1 MTMTARERSLAA
13 PADQE
18 WTPEEEIQLFY
29 AMAGLKPVG
38 VNKHFYIA
46 CIAERLNRDTESVW
60 GHLRTLYN
68 LEALDELEPLP
79 FPNDEKEFSLPEA
92 EFSLVL
98 SKKRG
103 NIVEDNSDPPS
114 IIAVATDNTTKAQR
128 PQLRTWIRN
137 LLQNFPM
144 LPSEPQSVPE
154 VLCHWNQTALQP
166 HRHRLLFRVTK
177 DDAYNN
183 HNITICCPFQF
194 SLFISFIFHKFSYI
208 KKYCKRRN

>member
-114 IIAVATDNTTKAQR
+114 IIAVATDNTTKDKSFTQ
-128 PQLRTWIRN
+128 TK
-137 LLQNFPM
+137 
-144 LPSEPQSVPE
+144 LPSTTPTVKDLDKKLTAKLSDAPKRTPKRTRGSMSLESNSPSTTPPPPPVQS
-154 VLCHWNQTALQP
+154 N
-166 HRHRLLFRVTK
+166 
-177 DDAYNN
+177 
-183 HNITICCPFQF
+183 
-194 SLFISFIFHKFSYI
+194 
-208 KKYCKRRN
+208 KRRRI

>member
-1 MTMTARERSLAA
+1 MTMTARERSTLAA
-13 PADQE
+13 SAEHE

-46 CIAERLNRDTESVW
+46 CIAERLNRDTESIW

-92 EFSLVL
+92 EFSLLL

-103 NIVEDNSDPPS
+103 NIVEETTNEGPPS
-114 IIAVATDNTTKAQR
+114 IIAVATDNTTKGDKSFTQ
-128 PQLRTWIRN
+128 TK
-137 LLQNFPM
+137 
-144 LPSEPQSVPE
+144 LPSSTTTPTVKELDKKLTAKLSDGPKRTPKRTRGSMSLESNSPSTTPPPPVQS
-154 VLCHWNQTALQP
+154 N
-166 HRHRLLFRVTK
+166 
-177 DDAYNN
+177 
-183 HNITICCPFQF
+183 
-194 SLFISFIFHKFSYI
+194 
-208 KKYCKRRN
+208 KRRRI